1 MYDYY
6 TNFNC
11 SNGSCP
17 LLVEQEIY
25 GVTTSTCED
34 YCGTSFGGCSTC
46 YFEEKPTHVESV
58 HITRGGII

>member
-46 YFEEKPTHVESV
+46 YFEETDACGECAHNK
-58 HITRGGII
+58 GGII